1 MKKNKEWTDIYS
13 EKELKVREAVE
24 TIVSNMSRDD
34 MMYYCYTIISGAG
47 DTRFRYFCTHVIF
60 DDDNLNINE
69 SDVKWILKGN
79 SGICRS
85 GGNDSNT
92 YINGIDYAF
101 LLFVVIMTHLH
112 LKDIIKLYLLVNT
125 GYLSNALDGQNINEI
140 DLQKICEI
148 YKEHRISKEARELIQ
163 NNVTHRY
170 IAKELIDELEDIDLR
185 GGFNNDDDIDEIVSG
200 IYRYNL

>member
-1 MKKNKEWTDIYS
+1 MKNKNWSDIYS
-13 EKELKVREAVE
+13 TKELKIRRAVE

-69 SDVKWILKGN
+69 FDIKWILKGN

-92 YINGIDYAF
+92 SIDGIDYAF
-101 LLFVVIMTHLH
+101 LMFVAIMNHLH
-112 LKDIIKLYLLVNT
+112 LKDIIKLYLLVNS
-125 GYLSNALDGQNINEI
+125 GCIEDILDGQTIRAI
-140 DLQKICEI
+140 DLQKISES
-148 YKEHRISKEARELIQ
+148 YKEHRIGKEAHELIQ
-163 NNVTHRY
+163 NNVTHMS
-170 IAKELIDELEDIDLR
+170 ILKELIDELTDIGIR
-185 GGFNNDDDIDEIVSG
+185 GGFNNDDRIDEIV
-200 IYRYNL
+200 YKYNYSNF

>member
-1 MKKNKEWTDIYS
+1 MNNKKWSEIYS

-92 YINGIDYAF
+92 HIDGVDYAF
-101 LLFVVIMTHLH
+101 LMFVVIMNHLH
-112 LKDIIKLYLLVNT
+112 LKDIIKLYLLVNS
-125 GYLSNALDGQNINEI
+125 GYLSDALNGQNIDAI
-140 DLQKICEI
+140 DLQNICEI
-148 YKEHRISKEARELIQ
+148 YKEHRIAKEARELIK
-163 NNVTHRY
+163 NNITHKY
-170 IAKELIDELEDIDLR
+170 IAKELVDELTDINARD
-185 GGFNNDDDIDEIVSG
+185 GFNNDDEIERIVYG
-200 IYRYNL
+200 VGVLV